1 MTTGAPMTV
10 QLSPEQERLIGQ
22 AIRAGLIQ
30 APDDVIAAG
39 IAALRERLEAHP
51 DPGTEMAPEEW
62 TRELHEWIHSHSTST
77 PILAEESVER
87 DSIYGTR
94 GL

>member
-1 MTTGAPMTV
+1 MTTGVPMTV
-10 QLSPEQERLIGQ
+10 QLSPEQERLIGR

-39 IAALRERLEAHP
+39 LAALRERLEAQP
-51 DPGTEMAPEEW
+51 ESGTESGPEEW

-77 PILAEESVER
+77 PILPDESLER